1 MPLIEIDYYVK
12 KYLNNNSNIDI
23 EIINKK
29 INYYYYIFIQI
40 CNKTYSFD
48 KAIENIKN
56 NINNSDN
63 IFNWL
68 YENNFFINIYE
79 MYIKYIVYK
88 H

>member
-1 MPLIEIDYYVK
+1 MSLIDINYYVK
-12 KYLNNNSNIDI
+12 KYLNNNNNCDI

-29 INYYYYIFIQI
+29 ITYNYYIFLQI
-40 CNKTYSFD
+40 CNKTYSYD

-56 NINNSDN
+56 NINNLDN

-68 YENNFFINIYE
+68 YENDFFINIYE
-79 MYIKYIVYK
+79 MYIKYIIYK

>member
-1 MPLIEIDYYVK
+1 MPLIDINYYVK
-12 KYLNNNSNIDI
+12 KYLNNNNNSDI
-23 EIINKK
+23 EIIKK
-29 INYYYYIFIQI
+29 QITFYYYIFLQI

-48 KAIENIKN
+48 KAIKNIKN
-56 NINNSDN
+56 DINNSDN

-79 MYIKYIVYK
+79 MYVKYIVYK

>member
-1 MPLIEIDYYVK
+1 MSLIDIDYYVK
-12 KYLNNNSNIDI
+12 KYLNNNYDINI
-23 EIINKK
+23 EIIKK
-29 INYYYYIFIQI
+29 EITFYYYKFIQI

-63 IFNWL
+63 IFYWL
-68 YENNFFINIYE
+68 YENKFFINIYE